1 MKKDGKADVFQKA
14 MQSVCRRTSV
24 RNFLGPLSL
33 ICEYLLYSCVPFTS
47 FFFFDLPQAKAGCV
61 VAWGWFQWCGTA
73 AGPGGPK
80 SQRMSL
86 VFTISSVLTR
96 LETHISRQ
104 AASVLD
110 GLPLPL

>member
-47 FFFFDLPQAKAGCV
+47 FFSLTCPKQRQVVWWLGAGSSG
-61 VAWGWFQWCGTA
+61 VALLLA
-73 AGPGGPK
+73 
-80 SQRMSL
+80 
-86 VFTISSVLTR
+86 
-96 LETHISRQ
+96 LE
-104 AASVLD
+104 
-110 GLPLPL
+110 GLRVKG

>member
-1 MKKDGKADVFQKA
+1 M
-14 MQSVCRRTSV
+14 
-24 RNFLGPLSL
+24 
-33 ICEYLLYSCVPFTS
+33 
-47 FFFFDLPQAKAGCV
+47 
-61 VAWGWFQWCGTA
+61 AWGWFQWCGTA
-73 AGPGGPK
+73 ARPGGPK